1 MLPQKEPL
9 KQHQSREQERDQHQH
24 QRDQKQQ
31 EREQREQQQE
41 REQQQQQREQQR
53 QQQQKQQ
60 ETEENRRRQQQR
72 KQQQELKHQK
82 KKKRQQQQQQR
93 EQQQR
98 ERQQLRQK
106 QDQEQELVLQQ
117 LLRAEKLQM
126 IQNIRKQEREFR
138 AERRRIDA
146 IHLSDSTKESP
157 TEDQEEK
164 HHPRRPAVTVQMPA
178 EILPRQT
185 PPQLWP
191 SPLPEEVVVVT
202 VVKTAAIAAAAVAAA
217 VAAVAATAI
226 AAVAAVAAVAAT
238 VEEVPLPPT
247 ISSRVPAAKGIQ
259 QGFSPPGE
267 ALTGHPQPTSPAE
280 VVPREDATA
289 VVPDDMATDD
299 RQGASSAFRRPFT
312 SPLGSTPAPAPV
324 QASPSAAPAASSVTR
339 QLPSG
344 RLMETR
350 SASTNHKVDVEVPTR
365 SDASLRAVAAAPLE
379 YEPAMS
385 SAQVDAVISGGLA
398 SRTDKSRTSRDGSGG
413 SGGGRGGSNG
423 SGGGNEGTAACDGK
437 AHLVR
442 TEAETGSIDV
452 DALLAA
458 PEDLAADAVRSAAKP
473 VASEGVLAA
482 PAPKKYM
489 NGDGNGNG
497 DGSGSGNGNGNGNGN
512 GGGNGNESGNE
523 NRPGLGDSVTQ
534 REPMVP
540 SLFGPSRAS
549 PAADAAS
556 PDSTA
561 TAASAVYGC
570 DEEVAGEWG
579 AGTDSS
585 DALDYRFSPK
595 EDAES
600 TGSVAGG
607 CASAESFSGNGTAA
621 EDAVAASFEDLSQAL
636 GEGLIEPSCAHLEA
650 QASVDSEV
658 ARPDPSLVVLV
669 KVGEVDDQL
678 YSNRKRSNGGSG
690 SPASTVEGRDAM
702 AGSVEG
708 GNESYQAWEGDGGVG
723 EGGKCDDVGGVGASG
738 EGGGVG
744 GVDEDGR
751 GDDVGGVGRVYGIGD
766 VAVATTG
773 VASSRAPRAFSR
785 AGKKK
790 LRSCLAREK
799 SKTHVTPRSMKKVSF
814 APTEAES
821 ANAAA
826 AHAGAGA
833 RSKVNTVILI
843 VVNAMPRVN
852 ALGHRCQRQ
861 R

>member
-1 MLPQKEPL
+1 MERKRSEARCAKEKKEKDSL
-9 KQHQSREQERDQHQH
+9 GRAAKTKRAL
-24 QRDQKQQ
+24 
-31 EREQREQQQE
+31 
-41 REQQQQQREQQR
+41 
-53 QQQQKQQ
+53 
-60 ETEENRRRQQQR
+60 
-72 KQQQELKHQK
+72 QELEAARKS
-82 KKKRQQQQQQR
+82 RMPQR
-93 EQQQR
+93 P
-98 ERQQLRQK
+98 LRSRSR
-106 QDQEQELVLQQ
+106 DVVN
-117 LLRAEKLQM
+117 ASS
-126 IQNIRKQEREFR
+126 
-138 AERRRIDA
+138 A
-146 IHLSDSTKESP
+146 SP
-157 TEDQEEK
+157 
-164 HHPRRPAVTVQMPA
+164 PRVVTAPAPLA
-178 EILPRQT
+178 L
-185 PPQLWP
+185 P
-191 SPLPEEVVVVT
+191 SPRVPNYSSRTVPVVEAGRTRRSNASAGESV
-202 VVKTAAIAAAAVAAA
+202 VAAM
-217 VAAVAATAI
+217 VI
-226 AAVAAVAAVAAT
+226 SSAAVAAT
-238 VEEVPLPPT
+238 VAVSKEEATVPLPPT

-267 ALTGHPQPTSPAE
+267 ALTGHPQPTSAAE

-289 VVPDDMATDD
+289 V
-299 RQGASSAFRRPFT
+299 
-312 SPLGSTPAPAPV
+312 
-324 QASPSAAPAASSVTR
+324 ASPSAAPAASSVTR

-458 PEDLAADAVRSAAKP
+458 PEDLAADAVRSAAKA

-523 NRPGLGDSVTQ
+523 NRPGLGNSVTQ

-600 TGSVAGG
+600 TGK
-607 CASAESFSGNGTAA
+607 CCWRMR
-621 EDAVAASFEDLSQAL
+621 L
-636 GEGLIEPSCAHLEA
+636 G
-650 QASVDSEV
+650 
-658 ARPDPSLVVLV
+658 
-669 KVGEVDDQL
+669 
-678 YSNRKRSNGGSG
+678 
-690 SPASTVEGRDAM
+690 
-702 AGSVEG
+702 
-708 GNESYQAWEGDGGVG
+708 
-723 EGGKCDDVGGVGASG
+723 
-738 EGGGVG
+738 
-744 GVDEDGR
+744 
-751 GDDVGGVGRVYGIGD
+751 
-766 VAVATTG
+766 
-773 VASSRAPRAFSR
+773 
-785 AGKKK
+785 
-790 LRSCLAREK
+790 
-799 SKTHVTPRSMKKVSF
+799 
-814 APTEAES
+814 
-821 ANAAA
+821 
-826 AHAGAGA
+826 
-833 RSKVNTVILI
+833 
-843 VVNAMPRVN
+843 
-852 ALGHRCQRQ
+852 
-861 R
+861 